1 MGLETIYRLSVILK
15 LSDLLSGPMRGAQVA
30 VNKTNERLQALA
42 NTSKNLMA
50 AGGAMTAAG
59 TAILGAVLLPT
70 KATFETQR
78 ALGELASVGV
88 TDLQALEKAAMSFS
102 NKWAGT
108 TKAQF
113 ISAAYDIK
121 GGISSLTD
129 TGVAEYTRLA
139 ALTAKATKATTE
151 EMTSLFAT
159 GYGIYKDMY
168 NKLSDEAFGQMFS
181 GGIAAAV
188 NQFKSTGPQ
197 MAQALTTLGA
207 AATSAKRPM
216 EEQLTVLGML
226 QATMP
231 GGEAGTKYR
240 AFIQSAAKAGKEL
253 GLSFVDSKNQLLGVT
268 EIIAKLRAKY
278 GDTLDAIEKQQ
289 IAKAFGTDEAVAM
302 IDLLYPKLDSL
313 KDNIGNIREAM
324 KGGTKVTLEMARAMN
339 IDPGSRW
346 QILGQQWQNL
356 KEVVGGELLPTFNQ
370 IMDKTGGFLQRLT
383 DLAQANPG
391 VARSIGLVAAGAGV
405 LLAALGGASLLIGG
419 VGYMFTQ
426 LVKPLRLIREAAGP
440 IQDAF
445 LTLRIRGMYAA
456 DSLRKGFSTIRAG
469 AASAGRGVAQLAI
482 STAQLARRAAIAAA
496 GGLRNM
502 AVGLVQLARRGIMAA
517 ATALPGLIA
526 SVWSFTAALLANPIT
541 WVVMGVIALV
551 AALVLLWRNWDAVT
565 AAFARGWEWIKNVFT
580 MGKQWLAEALTGM
593 KNLIVGKFTEF
604 KESGA
609 ALLQAFVDGLKSM
622 VMQPYEVVKGG
633 LAKLRRLLPFS
644 DAKEG
649 PLSQLTKSGG
659 ALITT
664 LAGGIY
670 AKQHVLYAAMS
681 DVLGGAGLT
690 PALAAGGEGFAA
702 PPPGLAKTTSVNIR
716 EIFRERSITR
726 ERERSVETRR
736 GGPLVALHY
745 YGNDRAEARDLLR
758 DLEAWLSRNQ

>member
-1 MGLETIYRLSVILK
+1 MGLGTIYRLSVILK

-102 NKWAGT
+102 NKWSGT

-113 ISAAYDIK
+113 ITAAYDIK
-121 GGISSLTD
+121 SGISSLTD

-139 ALTAKATKATTE
+139 ALTGKATKSTTA

-159 GYGIYKDMY
+159 GYGIYKDLY
-168 NKLSDEAFGQMFS
+168 NRLSDEAFGQMFS
-181 GGIAAAV
+181 GGIAASV
-188 NQFKSTGPQ
+188 KQFKTTGSG
-197 MAQALTTLGA
+197 MAQAISTLGA
-207 AATSAKRPM
+207 AATTAKRPL
-216 EEQLTVLGML
+216 EEQLTILGML

-231 GGEAGTKYR
+231 GAEAGTRYR
-240 AFIQSAAKAGKEL
+240 AFVQSAASAGEKL
-253 GLSFVDSKNQLLGVT
+253 GLSFVDQNKQLLSMT
-268 EIIAKLRAKY
+268 EILNKLRGKY
-278 GDTLDAIEKQQ
+278 GDTLDAMEKQQ
-289 IAKAFGTDEAVAM
+289 LTEAFGTQEAIQL
-302 IDLLYPKLDSL
+302 IDLLYSKTGQLQS
-313 KDNIGNIREAM
+313 NISTIQAAM
-324 KGGTKVTLEMARAMN
+324 KGGTRVTQEMARAMN

-346 QILGQQWQNL
+346 EILAQQFQNL
-356 KEVVGGELLPTFNQ
+356 REVVGNQLLPIFEPAMARLSGF
-370 IMDKTGGFLQRLT
+370 IMQLIA
-383 DLAQANPG
+383 LAEANP
-391 VARSIGLVAAGAGV
+391 
-405 LLAALGGASLLIGG
+405 
-419 VGYMFTQ
+419 
-426 LVKPLRLIREAAGP
+426 EAARRIGMLISASGGLLVIFGAAASVIGAFGYVVGNVSKP
-440 IQDAF
+440 IRALWVGAKKLPDVF
-445 LTLRIRGMYAA
+445 TDMRIRGMYAA
-456 DSLRKGFSTIRAG
+456 DSLRKGFSTIRNG
-469 AASAGRGVAQLAI
+469 ATSAGRGVAQLAT
-482 STAQLARRAAIAAA
+482 STAQLARRAATAAA

-541 WVVMGVIALV
+541 WVVVAIIGLV

-690 PALAAGGEGFAA
+690 PALAAGGEGFAI
-702 PPPGLAKTTSVNIR
+702 PPPGLAKATSINIR

-726 ERERSVETRR
+726 ERERNVETRR

-758 DLEAWLSRNQ
+758 DLEAWLSRNR